1 LDTLLSRSVADSRY
15 AVQLRLG
22 VVLLATALTAVAAQF
37 TTSVPFT
44 AVPFTFTP
52 VAVLLSGAVLGSRL
66 GAMSQALYVAAGM
79 AGLAVFTPSATLPPG
94 LLRLVGPTGGYLMAY
109 PLAAYVTGRLSER
122 GWDRRY
128 ATSLAAMLVGLAVIY
143 AGGVSWLALAFVDS
157 FSAAVAAGLIPFVL
171 LDVLKLTAVAMILP
185 EAWRRLGPRLS

>member
-1 LDTLLSRSVADSRY
+1 
-15 AVQLRLG
+15 
-22 VVLLATALTAVAAQF
+22 
-37 TTSVPFT
+37 VPFT